1 MGVIVRTNAL
11 DQNKAALAKDLGTLT
26 RLWKRIEVEA
36 PRGDGIRL
44 LYSDQDL
51 LLRVLRDHLDAS
63 IDEVLVDTDAAYDKA
78 DQYMRAFLPRSKTRL
93 LRYAERAPL
102 FERFDVE
109 HLVDQIFER
118 RAALPSG
125 GSIVIDRT
133 EALTAI
139 DVNSG
144 KATKAAT
151 QAETALATN
160 LEAAVEVARQLRLR
174 DIGGLVVVDF
184 IDMRNPRAQRQV
196 EKELKEAMK
205 QDRARFTVDRISS
218 NGLLEINRQRIQQA
232 LDRRTQVPCPACE
245 GTGRI
250 PAPETLTQSLL
261 RRIEARAS
269 IAPIRGVRLSLAPEV
284 AEALRD
290 GRAAEIAALERQFA
304 MRLEIVP
311 TRRLQR
317 HEQEFEWLDRD
328 KSDLGPAPA
337 WTETALPEEARW
349 TSLGA
354 GFALERER
362 ETPRPEPARAGRR
375 EGREEVGR
383 RRGGRG
389 RKERAGGERQRER
402 GAPRRERAAGAARGG
417 RKKQE
422 PALADQGKPPA
433 ERPRR
438 RRGRR
443 RRGGPPG
450 PSGPSAPSD
459 QPSAPSLESAPP
471 RDEPQP

>member
-1 MGVIVRTNAL
+1 VESEAR
-11 DQNKAALAKDLGTLT
+11 AAGRGRGT
-26 RLWKRIEVEA
+26 K
-36 PRGDGIRL
+36 L

-51 LLRVLRDHLDAS
+51 LLRALRDHLDAS
-63 IDEVLVDTDAAYDKA
+63 MDEVLVDTDAAYEKA
-78 DQYMRAFLPRSKTRL
+78 EQYMLAFLPRSKTRL

-102 FERFDVE
+102 FERFDIE
-109 HLVDQIFER
+109 HLIDQIFER

-151 QAETALATN
+151 QAETALTTN
-160 LEAAVEVARQLRLR
+160 LEAAVEVARELRLR

-184 IDMRNPRAQRQV
+184 IDMRNPRAQRKV

-205 QDRARFTVDRISS
+205 ADRARFTVGRISP

-232 LDRRTQVPCPACE
+232 LDRRTQIPCPSCE

-269 IAPIRGVRLSLAPEV
+269 VAPIRAVRLTLSPEV

-290 GRAAEIAALERQFA
+290 GRAAEVAALERQFD
-304 MRLEIVP
+304 MRIEIQAQ
-311 TRRLQR
+311 RRLQR
-317 HEQEFEWLDRD
+317 HEQEFEWFDRD
-328 KSDLGPAPA
+328 KSDPGPAPF
-337 WTETALPEEARW
+337 WTETSLPEESRW
-349 TSLGA
+349 TSLGVVFA
-354 GFALERER
+354 GEARAAAGVRGADRDDSGEDRGERRGRGGSEGRRGGARRR
-362 ETPRPEPARAGRR
+362 EGASHRREPEAGGARRAGRR
-375 EGREEVGR
+375 GGAA
-383 RRGGRG
+383 GGRN
-389 RKERAGGERQRER
+389 RDRDRER
-402 GAPRRERAAGAARGG
+402 ERDRNRPRAADAPVDRPADAELAAESAAPAGAAG
-417 RKKQE
+417 E
-422 PALADQGKPPA
+422 TAA
-433 ERPRR
+433 RPRSRR

-443 RRGGPPG
+443 RRGGNGG
-450 PSGPSAPSD
+450 PADPN
-459 QPSAPSLESAPP
+459 PP
-471 RDEPQP
+471 RPETPPAT